1 MVAIRNGS
9 KATYSTRRQAIAVAQ
24 RLAELMD
31 WSAFSVKDIPDIPK
45 ALREQIKAILDANAV
60 RPKEER

>member
-31 WSAFSVKDIPDIPK
+31 WSALSVKDIPK

-60 RPKEER
+60 RPKDKR